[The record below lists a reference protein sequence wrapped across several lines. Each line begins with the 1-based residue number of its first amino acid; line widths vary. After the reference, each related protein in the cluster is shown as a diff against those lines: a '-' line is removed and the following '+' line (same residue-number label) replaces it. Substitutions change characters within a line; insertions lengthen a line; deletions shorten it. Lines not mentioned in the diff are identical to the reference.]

1 MADETT
7 APAVADVTESV
18 EKPTPST
25 DAVAQ
30 PAVAE
35 AKPAEDGIV
44 ATSGVAEG
52 KSCATSSCTDKADAS
67 VAQFPRPT
75 THKKKLLQIRV
86 MLPAPRQRLKRLAM
100 TQVSED

>member
-1 MADETT
+1 MADETI
-7 APAVADVTESV
+7 APAVADIAESV
-18 EKPTPST
+18 EEPTPSA

-52 KSCATSSCTDKADAS
+52 KFHVARSCIDKANAL

-75 THKKKLLQIRV
+75 THRKNLSQIKVTLL
-86 MLPAPRQRLKRLAM
+86 APRQRLRRLVM
-100 TQVSED
+100 TQVS